1 MLNSDDLPVYLNTA
15 SYYAQEI
22 PDCTPDDDYCEPI
35 EHEKTTLQKIVEGD
49 KTTEADV
56 DKGEIGAEIDQY
68 STVDLTKIDNQTQ
81 QPLAGAV
88 FSIYTM
94 ENGQKVIAQNK
105 SGMTLD
111 HLITD
116 EDGRLTKG
124 GEPIALNLKRG
135 AYVFEEIAAPDGYE
149 IIEKETTVT
158 VGLLD
163 NEVVISNS
171 LKDVEPDP
179 EITMKAEDITI
190 YTGGTSMDQDSFP
203 TVRYSVELPEGSDI
217 KELTF
222 TYRDENFQMKESS
235 FTDIYELEEI
245 FTYLGEEDDAS
256 HDGKAGYYQINVEDN
271 DQISAVD
278 QDGNHYVVHFEPGQ
292 LLVRYVSNSQQ
303 VLEEN
308 DTISLPVTTTIPQQ
322 KMNRPFGVVDENT
335 IYKTNG
341 KEELKLYGDNQN
353 QIIISLL
360 ADDLLNDGKVDRYQQ
375 LQDRSEEYF
384 VKKNVS
390 IENRQYVMKY
400 LDLINE
406 TDGNAWVSSRLGVD
420 VYWPYPEGTDQNT
433 EFKVLHFQNLHR
445 EYGFGSNAEL
455 EEAIQA
461 SEIEEMTIE
470 NTEYW

>member
-256 HDGKAGYYQINVEDN
+256 HDGKAGYY
-271 DQISAVD
+271 
-278 QDGNHYVVHFEPGQ
+278 
-292 LLVRYVSNSQQ
+292 
-303 VLEEN
+303 
-308 DTISLPVTTTIPQQ
+308 
-322 KMNRPFGVVDENT
+322 
-335 IYKTNG
+335 
-341 KEELKLYGDNQN
+341 
-353 QIIISLL
+353 
-360 ADDLLNDGKVDRYQQ
+360 
-375 LQDRSEEYF
+375 
-384 VKKNVS
+384 
-390 IENRQYVMKY
+390 
-400 LDLINE
+400 
-406 TDGNAWVSSRLGVD
+406 
-420 VYWPYPEGTDQNT
+420 
-433 EFKVLHFQNLHR
+433 
-445 EYGFGSNAEL
+445 
-455 EEAIQA
+455 
-461 SEIEEMTIE
+461 
-470 NTEYW
+470 

>member
-1 MLNSDDLPVYLNTA
+1 M
-15 SYYAQEI
+15 
-22 PDCTPDDDYCEPI
+22 
-35 EHEKTTLQKIVEGD
+35 
-49 KTTEADV
+49 
-56 DKGEIGAEIDQY
+56 
-68 STVDLTKIDNQTQ
+68 
-81 QPLAGAV
+81 
-88 FSIYTM
+88 
-94 ENGQKVIAQNK
+94 
-105 SGMTLD
+105 
-111 HLITD
+111 
-116 EDGRLTKG
+116 
-124 GEPIALNLKRG
+124 
-135 AYVFEEIAAPDGYE
+135 
-149 IIEKETTVT
+149 
-158 VGLLD
+158 LD

-171 LKDVEPDP
+171 LKAVEPDL
-179 EITMKAEDITI
+179 EITIKAEDMTI

-203 TVRYSVELPEGSDI
+203 TVRYSAELPEGSDI

-235 FTDIYELEEI
+235 FTDIYELDEI
-245 FTYLGEEDDAS
+245 FTYLGEEDVAL
-256 HDGKAGYYQINVEDN
+256 HDGKAGYYQINVKDN
-271 DQISAVD
+271 DQISAVE

-292 LLVRYVSNSQQ
+292 LLVRYVSDPQQ
-303 VLEEN
+303 VLEDN

-322 KMNRPFGVVDENT
+322 KMDRPFGVVDENT

-360 ADDLLNDGKVDRYQQ
+360 ADDLLDDGKGDRYQQ

-384 VKKNVS
+384 IKKNVS

-406 TDGNAWVSSRLGVD
+406 TDENAWVSSRLGVD

-445 EYGFGSNAEL
+445 EYGFGSHAEL

-470 NTEYW
+470 NTEYGILFHVPESGFSPFVVSWTTDDNDQDIVDPNDQPTTPDEQPVKPEDKPSNPVDNESQQPNQTVDKDVIEDTSSNVSHQTGNLSKDTDVIKTDDTTLSLV